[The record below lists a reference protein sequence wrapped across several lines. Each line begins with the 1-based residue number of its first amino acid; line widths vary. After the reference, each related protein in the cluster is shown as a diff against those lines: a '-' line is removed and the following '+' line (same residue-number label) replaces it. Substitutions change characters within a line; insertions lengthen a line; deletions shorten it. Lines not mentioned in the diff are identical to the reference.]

1 MYLWHSNKSKNNMTN
16 VKGFKEQINQQNA
29 LNAIRKKLVG
39 KTLSYKEIYS
49 IMDQIAKQRLGDV
62 LTTYF
67 TASGYSQGFTNQE
80 LYYLTK
86 AMVETGEKLHFNGI
100 VADKHSIGGVPGNRT
115 TLIVVPIIAAAGFLI
130 PKSSSRAI
138 TTSGTADDMEILAP
152 VILAKEKILKIV
164 KKIKACIVWG
174 GNFNIAPA
182 DDLIINVEKE
192 LMFESF
198 DKIIISIMAKKVAFG
213 ATHVVIDLPY
223 GHTLKVT
230 HLKDAEVLKKKFEYV
245 AKKFNIKIGVL
256 IHRTD
261 QPVGRG
267 IGPILETKD
276 ALKVLE
282 QTPDRPI
289 DLEIRSLTLAGNL
302 LELCLKDSPQ
312 KLQESV
318 RENYGNSIGWATKV
332 LRDGLAF
339 KKMLEIISEQGGNP
353 NVNSDKLIPGKFTYK
368 IKAEKNCIIKNIDS
382 KNLTLLVKALG
393 APLQKGAGVYLDK
406 KEGENVEKEDT
417 LCTLYSENMYNL
429 RVGKKTIQEFPVFSF

>member
-1 MYLWHSNKSKNNMTN
+1 MSNKK
-16 VKGFKEQINQQNA
+16 VFQEQIDQQNA

-39 KTLSYKEIYS
+39 KTLNYKEIFS
-49 IMDQIAKQRLGDV
+49 IMDQIAKKRLGQV

-67 TASGYSQGFTNQE
+67 AASGYSQGFTNQE

-86 AMVETGEKLHFNGI
+86 AMIETGEKLHFKGI

-152 VILAKEKILKIV
+152 VILTKEKILKIV

-174 GNFNIAPA
+174 GSFNIAPA
-182 DDLIINVEKE
+182 DDVIINVEKE

-213 ATHVVIDLPY
+213 ATHIVIDLPY
-223 GHTLKVT
+223 GHTLKVI
-230 HLKDAEVLKKKFEYV
+230 HHKDAEILKNKFEYV
-245 AKKFNIKIGVL
+245 AKKFNIKIRVL

-267 IGPILETKD
+267 IGPVLETKD
-276 ALKVLE
+276 ALKILE
-282 QTPDRPI
+282 QTPDRPF
-289 DLEIRSLTLAGNL
+289 DLEVRSITLAGSL
-302 LELCLKDSPQ
+302 LELCLKDSPK
-312 KLQESV
+312 KLQEHV
-318 RENYGNSIGWATKV
+318 KNTYGNCIGWATKI
-332 LRDGLAF
+332 LQSGLAL
-339 KKMLEIISEQGGNP
+339 KKMKEIIFEQGGNQ
-353 NVNSDKLIPGKFTYK
+353 NIDSSKLIPGKFTYK
-368 IKAEKNCIIKNIDS
+368 IAAEKDCMIKNIDS
-382 KNLTLLVKALG
+382 KNLTLLAKALG

-406 KEGENVEKEDT
+406 KEGEKVAKGNSI
-417 LCTLYSENMYNL
+417 CTLYSENVYNL
-429 RVGKKTIQEFPVFSF
+429 RQGKKTIQQFPVFSF